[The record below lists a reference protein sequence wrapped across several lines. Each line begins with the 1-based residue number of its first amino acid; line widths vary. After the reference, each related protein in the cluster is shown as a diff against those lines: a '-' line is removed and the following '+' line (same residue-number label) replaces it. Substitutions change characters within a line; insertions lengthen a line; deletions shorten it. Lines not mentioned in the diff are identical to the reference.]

1 MFGSSSIGTDLA
13 EVEITELDAAV
24 SFDITVTPGS
34 ISEDLEEAAT
44 FTVTM
49 SGTLLAGN
57 TATVDIGLI
66 ADLDGDAQAT
76 DGVDYLEALFDAITA
91 GVAGTDIVFDGTTLT
106 FTGGGDTTFDFTATA
121 QDDSAVEGTEDI
133 NVQLTN
139 DTVVFGSSSIGTDL
153 AEVEITERDADVVF
167 DIMVTSEDGANDAST
182 QEATILEE
190 DPLDDQGT
198 FRFTLTGADQLT
210 DGNTATVTLNIGGS
224 TTNDGADDDFQQN
237 VIAQILTAATAAG
250 VLAVDNMDGTIA
262 LTWDD
267 NSDSFFDVDLSAMDD
282 DVKEGTESLI
292 FTLSDA
298 TILDGEATID
308 PVKTAATLNI
318 EEDEIQVFGAQIIT
332 NSSASTPNEQVML
345 LTFSDEDGIL
355 DREISG
361 IASFKLDL
369 AEEGQQGFFPFDE
382 GMGNTNPVE
391 LDTDADIAVSLKYI
405 QGSNQFNLTD
415 FGLLDEMQ
423 NTVLTLQDQGN
434 VQFSGGVG
442 SGAQAAIWLLT
453 PDTNGDGQSGF
464 DISEPIE
471 VFIEDTAGVN
481 GLNEVVLDSSSSNTS
496 FDLDLGLLSL
506 VDDPT
511 TPYDGITDFF
521 DEDLFGE
528 TEAID
533 ISGGNAEANSLTL
546 AAQDVI
552 DLTEG
557 FADTVTITG
566 DTNDTVSLVDQDG
579 AGGDSWA
586 SGGSV
591 GGFTAY
597 TYGATGVSV
606 VVDDDLTVNQNV
618 MM

>member
-1 MFGSSSIGTDLA
+1 
-13 EVEITELDAAV
+13 
-24 SFDITVTPGS
+24 
-34 ISEDLEEAAT
+34 
-44 FTVTM
+44 
-49 SGTLLAGN
+49 
-57 TATVDIGLI
+57 
-66 ADLDGDAQAT
+66 
-76 DGVDYLEALFDAITA
+76 VDYLEALAAAIDAGI
-91 GVAGTDIVFDGTTLT
+91 VGTDIAFDGTTLT
-106 FTGGGDTTFDFTATA
+106 FTGGGDTTFDFTVTA

-139 DTVVFGSSSIGTDL
+139 DTVVFGSSSIGADL

-250 VLAVDNMDGTIA
+250 VLAVDNLDGTIT
-262 LTWDD
+262 LTWDE

-345 LTFSDEDGIL
+345 LTFSDEDGLL
-355 DREISG
+355 DRDISG

-369 AEEGQQGFFPFDE
+369 SEEGQQGFFPFDE

-391 LDTDADIAVSLKYI
+391 LDTDAEIAVSLKYI
-405 QGSNQFNLTD
+405 QG
-415 FGLLDEMQ
+415 
-423 NTVLTLQDQGN
+423 
-434 VQFSGGVG
+434 
-442 SGAQAAIWLLT
+442 
-453 PDTNGDGQSGF
+453 
-464 DISEPIE
+464 
-471 VFIEDTAGVN
+471 
-481 GLNEVVLDSSSSNTS
+481 
-496 FDLDLGLLSL
+496 
-506 VDDPT
+506 
-511 TPYDGITDFF
+511 
-521 DEDLFGE
+521 
-528 TEAID
+528 
-533 ISGGNAEANSLTL
+533 
-546 AAQDVI
+546 
-552 DLTEG
+552 
-557 FADTVTITG
+557 
-566 DTNDTVSLVDQDG
+566 
-579 AGGDSWA
+579 
-586 SGGSV
+586 
-591 GGFTAY
+591 
-597 TYGATGVSV
+597 
-606 VVDDDLTVNQNV
+606 
-618 MM
+618 